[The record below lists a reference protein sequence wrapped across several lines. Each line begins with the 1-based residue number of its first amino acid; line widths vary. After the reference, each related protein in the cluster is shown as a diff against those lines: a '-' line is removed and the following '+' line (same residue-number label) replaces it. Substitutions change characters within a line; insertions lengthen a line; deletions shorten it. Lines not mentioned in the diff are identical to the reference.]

1 MSLPVQHLYE
11 FGPFVLD
18 AGERVLRREGQPV
31 ALAPKALDTLLV
43 LIEKNGRIV
52 EKDELMNRVWP
63 DSFVEEGNLAFN
75 ISVLRKTLAESGAD
89 VQFIETVP
97 KRGYRF
103 VATVRELNETPDLLL
118 QRQTVS
124 RIVIEEQRESPV
136 EGPAKLPAPTSS
148 STLLRPLT
156 SNRRLWAICGIFL
169 GLMVVVGAAVYFRFS
184 TAFGARSG
192 VRTIAVLPFK
202 PLAANAGDEYLEL
215 GMADALITRLSNLK
229 QVIVRP
235 TSSVLKYT
243 SAGGDAISAGHELGV
258 DTVLDGSVQRSGDTI
273 RVTVRLIRVS
283 DGVPL
288 WADKFDETFTN
299 IFTVQDSI
307 SERMASALTLN
318 MSGDERKLLTKR
330 YTENVEAYQAYLKGR
345 YYWNKWNG
353 EGLRKSIEY
362 FEHALEK
369 DPHYAL
375 AYAGLSDSHNLLGYL
390 GIAPPKEAFPRSEAT
405 ALKALEMD
413 DSLSQ
418 AHLSLAKVSL
428 FYNWDGPGFERELK
442 RALDLDPNSG
452 DAHGMYGTYL
462 LAIGRFDESIAE
474 RKRSQELDPI
484 SPLFTTAVGWSYF
497 YARRYDDAI
506 DWYKRAIELDPGFV
520 AAQNGLAT
528 VYELKGMHAEA
539 VDAFLKAKALTGSKP
554 ESLEALKRAYAA
566 GGIKGYWRKEL
577 ELANEE
583 LKVSTVG
590 TQRMAT
596 IYTELGD
603 RDHAVEWL
611 EKGYEERNSLLIFI
625 NVIPTF
631 DSLHSHPGFVDL
643 VRRIGLH

>member
-1 MSLPVQHLYE
+1 M
-11 FGPFVLD
+11 
-18 AGERVLRREGQPV
+18 
-31 ALAPKALDTLLV
+31 K
-43 LIEKNGRIV
+43 KN
-52 EKDELMNRVWP
+52 ELMNRVWP

-75 ISVLRKTLAESGAD
+75 ISVLRRTLAESGAD

-103 VATVRELNETPDLLL
+103 VASVRELTETPDLLL

-124 RIVIEEQRESPV
+124 RVVIEEQRESPD
-136 EGPAKLPAPTSS
+136 EAPATLPVRASS
-148 STLLRPLT
+148 STLLRRVP
-156 SNRRLWAICGIFL
+156 SNRRLWTIRGIVL
-169 GLMVVVGAAVYFRFS
+169 LLVIAVGAAVYFRFS
-184 TAFGARSG
+184 TAFESRSG

-202 PLAANAGDEYLEL
+202 PLAANAADEYLEL

-229 QVIVRP
+229 QVTVRP
-235 TSSVLKYT
+235 TSSVLKYA
-243 SAGGDAISAGHELGV
+243 SGGGDAIAAGRELGV

-273 RVTVRLIRVS
+273 RVTVRLVRVS

-288 WADKFDETFTN
+288 WADTFDERFTN
-299 IFTVQDSI
+299 IFSVQDSI
-307 SERMASALTLN
+307 SERMAGALTLN
-318 MSGDERKLLTKR
+318 LSGDEKKRLTRR

-353 EGLRKSIEY
+353 QGLRKSIEY
-362 FEHALEK
+362 FEQSIEK

-375 AYAGLSDSHNLLGYL
+375 AYAGLSDSHNLLGYP
-390 GIAPPKEAFPRSEAT
+390 GIAAPKEAFPRSEAA

-413 DSLSQ
+413 DSLSE
-418 AHLSLAKVSL
+418 AHLSLAKVKL
-428 FYNWDGPGFERELK
+428 FYDWDGPGFESEVK
-442 RALDLDPNSG
+442 RSLDLDSNYA

-462 LAIGRFDESIAE
+462 LAIGRFNESIAQ
-474 RKRSQELDPI
+474 RKRALELDPL
-484 SPLFTTAVGWSYF
+484 SPLGNTSVGWLYF

-506 DWYKRAIELDPGFV
+506 EWYKKALELDPNFV
-520 AAQNGLAT
+520 VAHNGLAT
-528 VYELKGMHAEA
+528 AYNLKGMYREA
-539 VDAFLKAKALTGSKP
+539 VDAFLTAESLTGAN
-554 ESLEALKRAYAA
+554 EQTMGALKQAFASS
-566 GGIKGYWRKEL
+566 GIKGYWRKEL
-577 ELANEE
+577 ELANEQ
-583 LKVSTVG
+583 LKVSPVS

-596 IYTELGD
+596 IYTEPGD
-603 RDHAVEWL
+603 KDHAVEWL